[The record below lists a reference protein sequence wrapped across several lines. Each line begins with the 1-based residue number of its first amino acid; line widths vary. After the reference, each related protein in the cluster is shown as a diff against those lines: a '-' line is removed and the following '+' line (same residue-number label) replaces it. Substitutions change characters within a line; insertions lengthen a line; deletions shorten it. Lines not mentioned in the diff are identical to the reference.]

1 MASLLRA
8 SECELG
14 VRPPVGFWPH
24 PTADGNVECFARR
37 RRAISKGPLV
47 SWTQIVMHDLAAAGP
62 RARARRAAARRFLGP
77 PQPRGP

>member
-1 MASLLRA
+1 MASLLGA

-37 RRAISKGPLV
+37 PRAISKGPLI
-47 SWTQIVMHDLAAAGP
+47 SWTQIVMHDGATVFDQWLLAHSDQLQNSG
-62 RARARRAAARRFLGP
+62 
-77 PQPRGP
+77 RGSDR